1 MWKIVQY
8 KPQKCPFLSQS
19 YVERV
24 KDDHLLQDQF
34 FDQGAFDAQVNQYI
48 MYYQK
53 AIQDPDAAQFTEA
66 VIKEVNSNINNKQ
79 WRLVTRIQV
88 PKYQY
93 ILPSLWLMK
102 RNRGTQAGKVYK
114 HTLWKSILYYAFFFH
129 MVNHLTADCS
139 IHPEQLPHQTC
150 VLHCVLI

>member
-1 MWKIVQY
+1 M
-8 KPQKCPFLSQS
+8 SQS

-34 FDQGAFDAQVNQYI
+34 FNQDAFDAQVNQYI

-53 AIQDPDAAQFTEA
+53 AIQDPDAAQFTGA

-79 WRLVTRIQV
+79 WNLVTRIQV

-93 ILPSLWLMK
+93 ILPLLWLMK
-102 RNRGTQAGKVYK
+102 RNRDTQAGRVYK
-114 HTLWKSILYYAFFFH
+114 HTL
-129 MVNHLTADCS
+129 
-139 IHPEQLPHQTC
+139 
-150 VLHCVLI
+150 